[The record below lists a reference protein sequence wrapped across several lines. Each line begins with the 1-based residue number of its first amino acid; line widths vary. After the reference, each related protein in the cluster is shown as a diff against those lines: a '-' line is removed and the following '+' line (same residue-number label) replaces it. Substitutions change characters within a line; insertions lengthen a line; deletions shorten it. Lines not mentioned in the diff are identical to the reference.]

1 MKDNKNVILYILSYL
16 TKYFKKTNILPTYEE
31 YKRILEKL
39 NYESLSKDRYLYQ
52 FFIDNVDENVNWKEF
67 DLTPFTDSFIS
78 KIKMISS
85 HQSRPSKVFTDP
97 IDDYFKLG
105 DSYSDNYIMFYNN
118 FFTINFKD
126 SFSEFMLN
134 LIGYDEHDIL
144 TYLDARNGN
153 SDCYVPD
160 YDDADLFWILNRLSN
175 DELLLISKIAKLSG
189 QNKLSLQIQ
198 SKVNQQQ
205 SLSDDLR
212 QQILILFKEL
222 YDSTLDNIFDE
233 YKVLVSDASCNALVE
248 AFESSFPDGLKYVDS
263 TTLRVDYDFF
273 IRFLQNN
280 PEVKT
285 FADLKSHQFMVGDD
299 IYNAIYEYSIDE
311 EELIHK
317 IYNILDKLVDKLED
331 EDDEDFNKRIKNYE
345 KAQQILENLKFK
357 VDERGFYVKD
367 TRKYSFVINPDKI
380 DYNSGKLRLDIYIK
394 YENDEETHYRDHII
408 HLDDLE
414 RYVTME
420 QLFENILSRFL

>member
-16 TKYFKKTNILPTYEE
+16 TKYYKKNNKIPTYEE
-31 YKRILEKL
+31 YKIILEKL
-39 NYESLSKDRYLYQ
+39 NYESLSKDRHLYQ
-52 FFIDNVDENVNWKEF
+52 FFVDNVDDNVNWKEF
-67 DLTPFTDSFIS
+67 DLTPFSNSFVN
-78 KIKMISS
+78 KIKMIASG
-85 HQSRPSKVFTDP
+85 QEPPSKVFTDP

-105 DSYSDNYIMFYNN
+105 GSYSDNYIMFYNH
-118 FFTINFKD
+118 FFTINFED
-126 SFSEFMLN
+126 SFSSFMLN
-134 LIGYDEHDIL
+134 LIGYDEHDLL

-153 SDCYVPD
+153 RDCYVPE
-160 YDDADLFWILNRLSN
+160 YDEADLFWILNRLSN

-205 SLSDDLR
+205 RLSDDLI
-212 QQILILFKEL
+212 QQILILFREL
-222 YDSTLDNIFDE
+222 YSQTLNNIFDE
-233 YKVLVSDASCNALVE
+233 YSVIVNDAACDTVIE
-248 AFESSFPDGLKYVDS
+248 AFESSFPNGLKYVDS

-273 IRFLQNN
+273 IKFLQNN

-285 FADLKSHQFMVGDD
+285 FADLKSHEFMVGDD
-299 IYNAIYEYSIDE
+299 ISSAMYDYTIDN
-311 EELIHK
+311 EELNRK
-317 IYNILDKLVDKLED
+317 IYDILDKLVDKLED
-331 EDDEDFNKRIKNYE
+331 EDDEDFNKKIKNYE

-380 DYNSGKLRLDIYIK
+380 DYNSGKLRLDVYFK
-394 YENDEETHYRDHII
+394 HGDLSTHDRDHII
-408 HLDDLE
+408 PFDDLE